1 MSVCC
6 RVETWGEGTDRL
18 VKAGEHV
25 QGREPQAP
33 SMVTGLLWKYQY
45 SQVLIGVRS
54 RLCVLSCF
62 IHNILF
68 QRD

>member
-6 RVETWGEGTDRL
+6 RMEAWGEGTDRL
-18 VKAGEHV
+18 VKAEEHI
-25 QGREPQAP
+25 QGRESQAP

-45 SQVLIGVRS
+45 SQVLIGVGSQLR
-54 RLCVLSCF
+54 VLSCF
-62 IHNILF
+62 VYSILF